1 MDTMYDAAHD
11 IAILKSILYD
21 FVPFIQS
28 DIVFWQLSKPGPF
41 LNRYPKLTVAG
52 ILFCVRKLTMVEC
65 EIDCKIQ
72 DEKNKLVE
80 RLCDH
85 LSLWHANVER
95 KALIETLG
103 RLTSWE
109 IYIDECLE
117 DANDCSQHYL
127 EEVYGRVYIQLL
139 LDILGDTKE
148 LKDIRIRINLRLL
161 KNVFDL
167 RASSAYW
174 EQVGQNR
181 HCLPKTGER
190 KNLYPFTR

>member
-1 MDTMYDAAHD
+1 MYDAAHD

-65 EIDCKIQ
+65 ETEHKIQ
-72 DEKNKLVE
+72 DEKNRLVE

-85 LSLWHANVER
+85 LSRWHANVER

-103 RLTSWE
+103 RLRSWE

-117 DANDCSQHYL
+117 DASDCSQHYL

-148 LKDIRIRINLRLL
+148 LKDIRIRIN
-161 KNVFDL
+161 KCDD
-167 RASSAYW
+167 
-174 EQVGQNR
+174 
-181 HCLPKTGER
+181 
-190 KNLYPFTR
+190 NLYRMFNSGRFIWEKDLQIAFPPKEQWYLYGRPSINC

>member
-1 MDTMYDAAHD
+1 MYDAAHD

-52 ILFCVRKLTMVEC
+52 ILFCVRKLTMIEC
-65 EIDCKIQ
+65 EMEHKMQ

-85 LSLWHANVER
+85 LSQWHANVKR
-95 KALIETLG
+95 KALVETLG

-109 IYIDECLE
+109 IYIDE
-117 DANDCSQHYL
+117 
-127 EEVYGRVYIQLL
+127 
-139 LDILGDTKE
+139 
-148 LKDIRIRINLRLL
+148 
-161 KNVFDL
+161 
-167 RASSAYW
+167 
-174 EQVGQNR
+174 
-181 HCLPKTGER
+181 
-190 KNLYPFTR
+190 

>member
-1 MDTMYDAAHD
+1 MYDAAHD

-65 EIDCKIQ
+65 ETEHKIQ
-72 DEKNKLVE
+72 DEKNRLVE

-85 LSLWHANVER
+85 LSRWHANVER

-103 RLTSWE
+103 RLRSWE

-117 DANDCSQHYL
+117 DASDCSQHYL

-139 LDILGDTKE
+139 LEIMGDTKE
-148 LKDIRIRINLRLL
+148 INDIRNRIN
-161 KNVFDL
+161 KCDN
-167 RASSAYW
+167 
-174 EQVGQNR
+174 
-181 HCLPKTGER
+181 
-190 KNLYPFTR
+190 NLYRMFTSGQFIWDKDLQVAFPPKEQWYLYGRPRITC